1 MDKIIYRL
9 SDNEEQILETLWNS
23 GESLSRSEIIEQ
35 TENKTW
41 KSSSIHILLNQL
53 LEKEAIFVDGFT
65 KTGKS
70 YGRTY
75 APSLTKA
82 EHDIMQLKV
91 AIDTLH
97 PNETTLKDFISLLIA
112 SEILTEESLDELAQ
126 LIEDKKGKK

>member
-35 TENKTW
+35 TKNKTW

-75 APSLTKA
+75 APTLTKS
-82 EHDIMQLKV
+82 EHDIMQLEV
-91 AIDTLH
+91 AIDMLQ
-97 PNETTLKDFISLLIA
+97 PKENTLKDFISHLIV
-112 SEILTEESLDELAQ
+112 SEILTEESLNELAQ